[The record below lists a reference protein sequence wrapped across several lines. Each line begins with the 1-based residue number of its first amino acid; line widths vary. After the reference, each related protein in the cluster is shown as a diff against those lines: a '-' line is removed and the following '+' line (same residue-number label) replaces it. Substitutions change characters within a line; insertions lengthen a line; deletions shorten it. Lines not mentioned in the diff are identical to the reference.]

1 VNQSTNPAIAYERLR
16 VAACR
21 LLEAAGAEP
30 SVAHCVAQALIE
42 ADLLGHDTHGL
53 ALLGAYVDELKKGS
67 MRASGQVEVLRER
80 ASVALWDGHR
90 MAGPWLVQE
99 AMRWGLHAA
108 KQHGAAHVVVR
119 RSHHIAALAAYL
131 EAPARAGFLV
141 HLCCSDPNTTSVAPF
156 GGTRAVI
163 TPNPMAWAW
172 PCDPDPVIIDV
183 SASITTN
190 GMSARLSS
198 ADTSELQPYWPCDP
212 DPVIIDV
219 SASITTNGMSAR
231 LSSADTSEL
240 QPYAWWLDAAGN
252 PTKDPGVLQSK
263 PAGSILPLGG
273 MEAGH
278 KGFGLGLMVEA
289 MTAGLAAHGRA
300 DPPEGWGASL
310 HVQVLDPE
318 AFGGL
323 AGFEREMNQLAAQC
337 RASPS
342 PAGKPGVRMP
352 GERGLQRKRKQLNDG
367 IELHPSILP
376 SLERCAQSLGFE
388 TFLF

>member
-1 VNQSTNPAIAYERLR
+1 MNQSTNPAIAYERLR

-30 SVAHCVAQALIE
+30 SVARCVAQALLE

-53 ALLGAYVDELKKGS
+53 ALLGAYVDELKKGR
-67 MRASGQVEVLRER
+67 MRASGQVEVLRES

-99 AMRWGLHAA
+99 AIRWGLHAA
-108 KQHGAAHVVVR
+108 KRHGAAHVVVR

-141 HLCCSDPNTTSVAPF
+141 HLCCSDPNTASVAPF

-172 PCDPDPVIIDV
+172 PADPDPVIIDV

-198 ADTSELQPYWPCDP
+198 AD
-212 DPVIIDV
+212 
-219 SASITTNGMSAR
+219 A
-231 LSSADTSEL
+231 SEL

-273 MEAGH
+273 MDAGH

-289 MTAGLAAHGRA
+289 MTAGLGAHGRA

-323 AGFEREMNQLAAQC
+323 VGFEREMNQLAAQC

-352 GERGLQRKRKQLNDG
+352 GERGLHRKRKQLNDG

-376 SLERCAQSLGFE
+376 SLERCAQSLGFK

>member
-1 VNQSTNPAIAYERLR
+1 MMLGHDILSK
-16 VAACR
+16 AAHR
-21 LLEAAGAEP
+21 LLAAAGAEAAI
-30 SVAHCVAQALIE
+30 AHCVAQALLE

-53 ALLGAYVDELKKGS
+53 ALLAAYVDELRAGRMRGS
-67 MRASGQVEVLRER
+67 GRAEVLREK

-90 MAGPWLVQE
+90 LAGPWLVEQ
-99 AMRWGLHAA
+99 AMQWALERAR
-108 KQHGAAHVVVR
+108 QHGAAHVVVR

-141 HLCCSDPNTTSVAPF
+141 HLCCSDPNTASVAPF
-156 GGTRAVI
+156 GGTSAVI

-172 PCDPDPVIIDV
+172 PASPDPIMIDV

-198 ADTSELQPYWPCDP
+198 AQSPERQPF
-212 DPVIIDV
+212 
-219 SASITTNGMSAR
+219 
-231 LSSADTSEL
+231 
-240 QPYAWWLDAAGN
+240 AWWLDADGN
-252 PTKDPGVLQSK
+252 ASHDPRVLQTK

-273 MEAGH
+273 LEAGH

-318 AFGGL
+318 AFGSIQ
-323 AGFEREMNQLAAQC
+323 AFERQMSHLAAQC

-342 PAGKPGVRMP
+342 PAGKPAVRMP
-352 GERGLQRKRKQLNDG
+352 GERGLQRKRKQLSDG
-367 IELHPSILP
+367 MELHPSILP
-376 SLERCAQSLGFE
+376 GLDRCAKDLGFE